1 MGYTTTFKGVFKF
14 NHPPSEYMRK
24 YIKSFSTS
32 RRVKRN
38 NDLIKK
44 EDPYWEKYCFKGDLG
59 IEGEYYIKNENHN
72 YKMTPSIMDFNEPP
86 KTQPSLWCQWI
97 INEDGDLCWDGGE
110 KFYNYIEWLRYLI
123 DNFFIKENLI
133 LNGKIDFQGEYDD
146 DKGTIEIENNLIK
159 VIRYY

>member
-1 MGYTTTFKGVFKF
+1 MGYTTWFKGVFKF
-14 NHPPSEYMRK
+14 NRLPSEYMRK

-44 EDPYWEKYCFKGDLG
+44 EDPDWEKYCFKGDLG
-59 IEGEYYIKNENHN
+59 KEGEYYIKYENYN
-72 YKMTPSIMDFNEPP
+72 YTMTQSILDFNEPP
-86 KTQPSLWCQWI
+86 KTQPSLWCHWI
-97 INEDGDLCWDGGE
+97 INEDGDLCWDEGE

-133 LNGKIDFQGEYDD
+133 LNGKVDFQGEYDD

>member
-1 MGYTTTFKGVFKF
+1 MGYTTWFKGVFKF
-14 NHPPSEYMRK
+14 NRLPSEYMRK

-44 EDPYWEKYCFKGDLG
+44 EDPDWEKYCFKGNLG
-59 IEGEYYIKNENHN
+59 IEGEYYIKYENYN
-72 YKMTPSIMDFNEPP
+72 YTMTQSILDFNEPP
-86 KTQPSLWCQWI
+86 KTQPSLWCHWI
-97 INEDGDLCWDGGE
+97 INEDGDLCWDEGE

-133 LNGKIDFQGEYDD
+133 LNGKVDFQGEYDD

>member
-1 MGYTTTFKGVFKF
+1 MK
-14 NHPPSEYMRK
+14 K
-24 YIKSFSTS
+24 YIALFSAS

-44 EDPYWEKYCFKGDLG
+44 EDPDWEKHCFKGDLG
-59 IEGEYYIKNENHN
+59 IEGEYYIKCDRLSS
-72 YKMTPSIMDFNEPP
+72 TPSIIDANLPP

-97 INEDGDLCWDGGE
+97 INEDGDLCWDEGE

-133 LNGKIDFQGEYDD
+133 LNGKVDFQGEEDD
-146 DKGTIEIENNLIK
+146 DKGTIEIENNIIK